1 MRLSKRLWGKWVCL
15 EKTLEQKKEKLKDLF
30 FSDFDNF
37 SWTSA
42 DVKVM
47 SEKQEWCL
55 GACLWQHILYV
66 EYCITHTLSAG
77 INCMELWRS
86 HCLCA
91 TQPIRWLLWVR
102 EIVPEKCCGSA
113 MPSALCCGSYVRV
126 HYVPTSALHS
136 WSWIELWLCSS
147 SNYHHFCCSSSLIMS
162 CILLHKSFPL
172 DGRQNVPIAQ

>member
-1 MRLSKRLWGKWVCL
+1 MLYQFEWGFQRDREENEFVLK
-15 EKTLEQKKEKLKDLF
+15 KTLEQKKEKLRFLF
-30 FSDFDNF
+30 SRFWQLLLNQC
-37 SWTSA
+37 WCEGY
-42 DVKVM
+42 VW
-47 SEKQEWCL
+47 KQEWCL
-55 GACLWQHILYV
+55 SACLWQHVLYV
-66 EYCITHTLSAG
+66 EYCITHALSAG

-91 TQPIRWLLWVR
+91 TQPIR

-113 MPSALCCGSYVRV
+113 RPSALCSGSYVRV

-147 SNYHHFCCSSSLIMS
+147 SNYHHFCCISSLIMS

>member
-1 MRLSKRLWGKWVCL
+1 MSLSWKKLWSKRRKNS
-15 EKTLEQKKEKLKDLF
+15 DF
-30 FSDFDNF
+30 FFPDFDNF

-55 GACLWQHILYV
+55 SACLWQHVLYV
-66 EYCITHTLSAG
+66 EYCITHALSAG

-91 TQPIRWLLWVR
+91 TQPIR

-113 MPSALCCGSYVRV
+113 RPSALCSGSYVRV

-147 SNYHHFCCSSSLIMS
+147 SNYHHFCCISSLIMS